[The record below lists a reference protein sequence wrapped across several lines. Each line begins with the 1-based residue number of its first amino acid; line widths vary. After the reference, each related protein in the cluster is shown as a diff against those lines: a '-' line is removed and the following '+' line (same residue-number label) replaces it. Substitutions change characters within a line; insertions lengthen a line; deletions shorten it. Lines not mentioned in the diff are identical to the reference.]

1 MTRVRKRLVKKRQDK
16 GTKRHRSRKTNW
28 QRMIEKEW
36 EDCARIYLK
45 KINGCGVRRKHLP
58 RPPLA
63 RIYRKK
69 INDCV
74 VRRKHPPRP
83 LLARRN
89 LQQPLEVDW
98 MQLLKQDQSRRRIIP
113 RIKRR
118 NRGSVIEN
126 GSINREKV
134 KRK

>member
-28 QRMIEKEW
+28 QRKIEKER
-36 EDCARIYLK
+36 EYCTRIYQK
-45 KINGCGVRRKHLP
+45 KINSCG
-58 RPPLA
+58 
-63 RIYRKK
+63 
-69 INDCV
+69 

-83 LLARRN
+83 LLAKRN
-89 LQQPLEVDW
+89 LQRPLEVDW

-118 NRGSVIEN
+118 NRGSVGGN
-126 GSINREKV
+126 GSINQEKV
-134 KRK
+134 ERKRRSTSYCLTTALRKQ